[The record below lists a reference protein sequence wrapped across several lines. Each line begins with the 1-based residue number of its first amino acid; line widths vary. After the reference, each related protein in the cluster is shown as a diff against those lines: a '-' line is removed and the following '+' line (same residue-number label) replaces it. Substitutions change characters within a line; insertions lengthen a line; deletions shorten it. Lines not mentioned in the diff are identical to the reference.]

1 MPERFELVAP
11 EVIADLIDGE
21 AVAIDLTSGHYHRL
35 QGAAADV
42 WASLLDGASVEEIG
56 GAATA
61 PPEEGSLAVFVQHLR
76 EKGLIRERTAAPSG
90 PARTWT
96 PGPLVLETFDDL
108 EDILGIDPIHEV
120 DPDRGWPNLPGA

>member
-1 MPERFELVAP
+1 VPERYELAAP

-42 WASLLDGASVEEIG
+42 WGALLEGASVEEIRL
-56 GAATA
+56 AASA
-61 PPEEGSLAVFVQHLR
+61 PLGDDALAKFVAALVAA
-76 EKGLIRERTAAPSG
+76 GLLRERTASPSG
-90 PARTWT
+90 AATPWA